1 MNLNKLNTR
10 TMLRIVSVVLI
21 ALSLTLS
28 ANAQVD
34 STATTK
40 KWTMKECVDIA
51 LENNLRIKRSL
62 YNVQTSEANMLQSKG
77 QFLPTVNAFGS
88 YTKNYGRA
96 LNPTTNLFV
105 DRNSTTLSPSIS
117 GNMPLFQGLRIQY
130 TYRQSQRDLL
140 ASTEDLQKAKNDVII
155 NVVTLYINVIF
166 NKELLENSRYQLN
179 SSVQQLERIKK
190 QVEAGSLAMTNQLNQ
205 EALVATN
212 EVNLINQE
220 NLLNLSILQL
230 KQAMQIH
237 GSEQLDVE
245 VPDIPTE
252 DLILESNAEAIYQAA
267 VATMPE
273 IKAAMMR
280 VESAEFALKASRG
293 SYYPRL
299 GLSAS
304 FSSNSSDLNARRSV
318 ISDGSYTVGTT
329 PVGQTLGG
337 DPVFPLN
344 YNTTVTESKYS
355 HVDQLDDN
363 RFRNLSLQLNIPI
376 LNGFN
381 TRSNVQRAII
391 NRQIADITVKET
403 QNTLR
408 QTIETSYN
416 DALAA
421 SRTYHASQKQVH
433 AQEEA
438 FRMNKQRFDVG
449 ALNIIEFQISENDLY
464 RAKSDLTR
472 AKYNFIFR
480 KKVLDFYQGK
490 PIEY

>member
-1 MNLNKLNTR
+1 MV
-10 TMLRIVSVVLI
+10 RIVCVALFVL
-21 ALSLTLS
+21 ASFG
-28 ANAQVD
+28 AGAQEAV
-34 STATTK
+34 ATK

-51 LENNLRIKRSL
+51 LENNLRIKRSI
-62 YNVQTSEANMLQSKG
+62 YGVKTSEANLFQSKG

-88 YTKNYGRA
+88 YTMNYGRA

-105 DRNSTTLSPSIS
+105 DRNSTTISPSIS
-117 GNMPLFQGLRIQY
+117 GNLPLFQGLRIQY
-130 TYRQSQRDLL
+130 TFRQSQRDLL
-140 ASTEDLQKAKNDVII
+140 ASNEDLQKAKNDVII

-179 SSVQQLERIKK
+179 SSIQQLDRIKK

-237 GSEQLDVE
+237 GSESLDVE
-245 VPDIPTE
+245 VPDIPAE
-252 DLILESNAEAIYQAA
+252 DLILESDAEAIYQAA

-273 IKAAMMR
+273 IKAAMNR
-280 VESAEFALKASRG
+280 VESAQYALKASRG

-299 GLSAS
+299 ALSAS

-318 ISDGSYTVGTT
+318 ISDGTYTVGTT
-329 PVGQTLGG
+329 PIAQTASGEAVL
-337 DPVFPLN
+337 PLN
-344 YNTTVTESKYS
+344 YNTTISESKYT
-355 HVDQLDDN
+355 HADQLNDN
-363 RFRNLSLQLNIPI
+363 RFRNIGLQLNIPI

-381 TRSNVQRAII
+381 TRSNVQRSII
-391 NRQIADITVKET
+391 NKQIAEIAVKET

-421 SRTYHASQKQVH
+421 SRTYKASQKQVH

-438 FRMNKQRFDVG
+438 FRMNTQRFDVG
-449 ALNIIEFQISENDLY
+449 ALNIIEYQISQNDLY

>member
-1 MNLNKLNTR
+1 MITVINLNKLNIR
-10 TMLRIVSVVLI
+10 TMVRILCVALFVL
-21 ALSLTLS
+21 ASFGAS
-28 ANAQVD
+28 AQEA
-34 STATTK
+34 ATK

-62 YNVQTSEANMLQSKG
+62 YAVETSEANMLQSKG
-77 QFLPTVNAFGS
+77 QFLPSLNANGS
-88 YTKNYGRA
+88 YAKNFGRA

-105 DRNSTTLSPSIS
+105 DRNSTTISPSLS
-117 GNMPLFQGLRIQY
+117 GSMPLFQGLRIQNSFK
-130 TYRQSQRDLL
+130 QSQRDLL
-140 ASTEDLQKAKNDVII
+140 ASNEDLQKAKNDVII

-179 SSVQQLERIKK
+179 SSIQQLDRIKK

-212 EVNLINQE
+212 EVNQINQE

-237 GSEQLDVE
+237 GSEELDVE
-245 VPDIPTE
+245 VPDIPAE
-252 DLILESNAEAIYQAA
+252 DLILDSDAEAIYQAA

-273 IKAAMMR
+273 VKAALNR
-280 VESAEFALKASRG
+280 VESAQYALKASRG

-299 GLSAS
+299 SLGGS
-304 FSSNSSDLNARRSV
+304 FSSNSSDLNARRS
-318 ISDGSYTVGTT
+318 IMSDGTYTVGAT
-329 PVGQTLGG
+329 PVGQTTGG
-337 DPVFPLN
+337 EAVLPFN
-344 YNTTVTESKYS
+344 YNTTITESKYS
-355 HVDQLDDN
+355 HSDQLNDN
-363 RFRNLSLQLNIPI
+363 IFKNLSFQLNIPI
-376 LNGFN
+376 LNGFA
-381 TRSNVQRAII
+381 TRSNVQRATI
-391 NRQIADITVKET
+391 NRQIAEITVKET

-421 SRTYHASQKQVH
+421 SRTYGASQKQVH

-449 ALNIIEFQISENDLY
+449 ALNIIEFQISENDLF
-464 RAKSDLTR
+464 RSKSDLTR

>member
-1 MNLNKLNTR
+1 
-10 TMLRIVSVVLI
+10 MLRIVSVALI
-21 ALSLTLS
+21 SLSLTLS
-28 ANAQVD
+28 ANAQID
-34 STATTK
+34 TTATAK

-62 YNVQTSEANMLQSKG
+62 YGVQTSEANMLQSKG
-77 QFLPTVNAFGS
+77 QFLPTVNANGS

-105 DRNSTTLSPSIS
+105 DRNSTTMSPSIN
-117 GNMPLFQGLRIQY
+117 GNLPLFQGLRIQNSFK
-130 TYRQSQRDLL
+130 QSQRDLL
-140 ASTEDLQKAKNDVII
+140 ASNEDLHKAKNDVII

-179 SSVQQLERIKK
+179 SSIQQLDRIKK

-230 KQAMQIH
+230 KQAMQIR

-245 VPDIPTE
+245 VPDVPAE
-252 DLILESNAEAIYQAA
+252 DLILDSDPEAIYQAA

-273 IKAAMMR
+273 VKAAMMR
-280 VESAEFALKASRG
+280 VESSQYALKASKG
-293 SYYPRL
+293 SYLPRL
-299 GLSAS
+299 GINGNL
-304 FSSNSSDLNARRSV
+304 SSNS
-318 ISDGSYTVGTT
+318 IDGNSLRIPTGTFSQVQIAET
-329 PVGQTLGG
+329 ASGEAV
-337 DPVFPLN
+337 
-344 YNTTVTESKYS
+344 YTTVQDLTSEKYTQNQ
-355 HVDQLDDN
+355 QLQDN
-363 RFRNLSLQLNIPI
+363 VFRNFSIQLSIPI
-376 LNGFN
+376 LNGFA
-381 TRSNVQRAII
+381 TRSNVQRAMI
-391 NRQIADITVKET
+391 NSQIAEINVKET

-408 QTIETSYN
+408 QTIETSFN

-421 SRTYHASQKQVH
+421 SRTYKASQKQVN

-449 ALNIIEFQISENDLY
+449 GLSIIEFQISENDLF